1 MISTFLQGGLGN
13 YMFQISVAYSLSLDF
28 NFECSFISDNA
39 IKVHKNIN
47 EYKKNIFKNVS
58 FIDHHNFL
66 NIYNEPF
73 FGYNKINIVDN
84 TLLVGYFQ
92 SEKYILH
99 NRDEIIKLFQPSEND
114 LKYIEKKYGD
124 ILKNNNCSIHVRR
137 GDYIKVQNHHP
148 LCEKTYYE
156 ESIKNFN
163 NDTTYIIFSDDI
175 NWCKENLHIKN
186 SYYVENENDYIEMYL
201 MSMCDN
207 NIIANSSFSWW
218 GAWLNQKSNKK
229 VIAPKK
235 WFGPAKGNIIT
246 KDIYAEKWL
255 VI

>member
-58 FIDHHNFL
+58 FIDRHNFL

-92 SEKYILH
+92 S
-99 NRDEIIKLFQPSEND
+99 
-114 LKYIEKKYGD
+114 
-124 ILKNNNCSIHVRR
+124 
-137 GDYIKVQNHHP
+137 
-148 LCEKTYYE
+148 
-156 ESIKNFN
+156 
-163 NDTTYIIFSDDI
+163 
-175 NWCKENLHIKN
+175 
-186 SYYVENENDYIEMYL
+186 
-201 MSMCDN
+201 
-207 NIIANSSFSWW
+207 
-218 GAWLNQKSNKK
+218 
-229 VIAPKK
+229 
-235 WFGPAKGNIIT
+235 
-246 KDIYAEKWL
+246 
-255 VI
+255 